1 MAIAQI
7 DTAEDLAA
15 WMERMN
21 LSLTAAAIQLGRKR
35 ATISGYINGLTEMP
49 QSVGRH
55 AAIIEA
61 ARHGRPFPGRP
72 IPRPVCGPYEPM
84 TRQLR
89 MA

>member
-7 DTAEDLAA
+7 ETAEDLAA
-15 WMERMN
+15 WMKRMN
-21 LSLTAAAIQLGRKR
+21 LTLTAAATQLGRKR

-61 ARHGRPFPGRP
+61 SRRGQPFPGRP
-72 IPRPVCGPYEPM
+72 AVRPSYWPTGEE
-84 TRQLR
+84 TRT
-89 MA
+89 A